1 MDANLVYLK
10 FYIGCS
16 GWSYTAWK
24 GPFYPSD
31 IKNSKWLEFYSK
43 VFDYVEIDSSFYNIP
58 NIFMVKQWFKKT
70 QEDFTFTAKFPKV
83 ITHDKRLKNVDN
95 ELQLFFKAIEPLYD
109 KTLALLIQLPPS
121 IEIMEGLERLR
132 ELVHKL
138 DNRFR
143 YAVEVRHQSWFQD
156 LAYNFFANNNIC
168 MVWSQIVGIRT
179 PPIVTSDFLYLR
191 FIGDR
196 SLQEKDFG
204 RIQKDRSPEM
214 RKWVKRINRAEKS
227 NEEENKRLKFAIV
240 AANNHYAGFGPM
252 SANIF
257 RKMIGLKEVSWDQIA
272 KEQQQEISN
281 SNSNTSDLKN
291 KKKTQRTLTDF
302 LQ

>member
-1 MDANLVYLK
+1 MK
-10 FYIGCS
+10 FYIGCC

-31 IKNSKWLEFYSK
+31 IKNSKWLEFYSN
-43 VFDYVEIDSSFYNIP
+43 VFDYVEIDSSFYNKP
-58 NIFMVKQWFKKT
+58 NVIMVKQWLKKT
-70 QEDFTFTAKFPKV
+70 QEDFRFTAKFPKV

-121 IEIMEGLERLR
+121 IEIMEGLQRLR
-132 ELVHKL
+132 ELVYKL

-143 YAVEVRHQSWFQD
+143 YAVEVRHPSWFQD

-214 RKWVKRINRAEKS
+214 RKWVKRISRAEKS

-252 SANIF
+252 SVNIF
-257 RKMIGLKEVSWDQIA
+257 RKMIGLKEVTWDQ
-272 KEQQQEISN
+272 KDKGQQQEISN

>member
-1 MDANLVYLK
+1 MDPNLVDLK

-16 GWSYTAWK
+16 GWGYTAWK

-58 NIFMVKQWFKKT
+58 NIFMVKQWLKKT
-70 QEDFTFTAKFPKV
+70 QEDFRFTAKFPKV

-95 ELQLFFKAIEPLYD
+95 ELQLFFKAIEPLCD

-121 IEIMEGLERLR
+121 IEIMEGLQRLR

-204 RIQKDRSPEM
+204 SIQKDRSPEM
-214 RKWVKRINRAEKS
+214 RKWVNRIKRAEKS
-227 NEEENKRLKFAIV
+227 IEEENKRLKFAIV

-257 RKMIGLKEVSWDQIA
+257 RKMIGLKEVAWDQIA

-281 SNSNTSDLKN
+281 SNSNTSNLKN
-291 KKKTQRTLTDF
+291 KKKTQKTLTDF

>member
-1 MDANLVYLK
+1 LK
-10 FYIGCS
+10 FYIGCC

-43 VFDYVEIDSSFYNIP
+43 VFDYVEIDSSFYNRP
-58 NIFMVKQWFKKT
+58 NVIMVKQWLKKT
-70 QEDFTFTAKFPKV
+70 QEDFRFTAKFPKV

-121 IEIMEGLERLR
+121 IEIMEGLQRLR
-132 ELVHKL
+132 ELVYKL

-227 NEEENKRLKFAIV
+227 NEEENKHLKFAIV

-252 SANIF
+252 SVNIF
-257 RKMIGLKEVSWDQIA
+257 RKMIGMKEVTWDQ
-272 KEQQQEISN
+272 KDKGQQQEISN
-281 SNSNTSDLKN
+281 NNSNTSDLKN